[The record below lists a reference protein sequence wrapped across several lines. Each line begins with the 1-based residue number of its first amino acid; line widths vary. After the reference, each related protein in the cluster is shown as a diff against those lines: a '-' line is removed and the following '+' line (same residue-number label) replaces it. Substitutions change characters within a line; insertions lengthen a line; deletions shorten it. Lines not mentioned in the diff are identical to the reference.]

1 MGCLVGLM
9 CYFFDMKIISLL
21 EKKRI
26 HPDFSDPEVNDVDIY
41 KFDPSDFPGLSESNS
56 NEQGWYFF
64 RERTFKYP
72 TSKLVNRKTPGG
84 YWKITGAGSD
94 LWNKSGQVIG
104 SKKIL
109 VFYSSN
115 GVKTDWIMHEF
126 YVKDKND
133 PRYKKDFVLCFI
145 ERKPENLNNEKKKSN
160 KSALSTPDDG
170 QPRNSLS
177 SVSISQVAESPYIE
191 VKSKKRKS
199 SRSTYQKKKS
209 NKSAFSTPD
218 DGQPRNSLSSVSISQ
233 VAESPYIEVRSSMCC
248 GHINVVETYQEL
260 LLLYLWVLVQVKSQ
274 QPSSSH
280 RLSSDPGENIT
291 EISFSEV
298 ELQLLQTANL
308 ARDPE
313 SLVRESTTSLVELQL
328 PVNNNSCP
336 MQVDPQLLDE
346 LDSANSCYRWNQSP
360 LPALQLPI
368 NPDHNEGFDPSTDST
383 GFKDGYN
390 VSGFQFDAISLRDFE
405 NFHPCEVT
413 EHSPVCEDIETIS
426 KTQWTVNHIDD
437 ELGDAISLWDF
448 ENLHPCEVTEHSPVC
463 EDIETI
469 SKTQWTVNHID
480 DELGDAISLWDFEN
494 LHPCEVTEHSPVCE
508 DIETISKTQ
517 WTVNHIDDEL
527 GDAISL
533 WDFENLHPCE
543 VTEHSPV
550 CEDIETISKTQWTVN
565 HIDDELGDA
574 ISLWDFENL
583 HPCEVTEHSPV
594 CEDIETISKTPV
606 DCKPH

>member
-233 VAESPYIEVRSSMCC
+233 VAESPYIE
-248 GHINVVETYQEL
+248 
-260 LLLYLWVLVQVKSQ
+260 VKSQ